1 MTDGLTSDAS
11 SGLIGC
17 LPVNSFSGAPSHPL
31 LFSRQSLSV
40 SFRLGSGSMVLSSG
54 APLRNVHLCPTGHT
68 EFSLGKGGPREG
80 YIGMYLSATL
90 GCSFDCSKAPFLVVS
105 WDSEDGICGCFQ
117 SPRLAQLVEHST
129 DTRKVLGSNPKARTL
144 KRTYMAV

>member
-1 MTDGLTSDAS
+1 
-11 SGLIGC
+11 
-17 LPVNSFSGAPSHPL
+17 
-31 LFSRQSLSV
+31 
-40 SFRLGSGSMVLSSG
+40 MVLSSG

-105 WDSEDGICGCFQ
+105 WDLLVRGVSSI
-117 SPRLAQLVEHST
+117 RLTPYRSCPLSRYFVGFVRA
-129 DTRKVLGSNPKARTL
+129 
-144 KRTYMAV
+144 